1 MKRMFIVECVLVTT
15 TLLAASVVVV
25 QSSTSP
31 TTVPTTAMA
40 SHTTSAMEQTAFP
53 TTAST
58 PTNASENTTTD
69 HRYDHNGTTE
79 YAGST
84 TSGQF
89 ITDSNTST
97 GASVDS
103 TATLAKP
110 DDETQQNTNASS
122 LLSSEFELTSTW
134 IIVIAVGGF
143 TVLTA
148 MPLVIIMIL
157 IVALGCV
164 CKKYK
169 RLKKRFTLPP
179 LDTAATSN
187 RTTTEKTTT
196 TMNSDVILR
205 NVVIVD
211 GIDTGTNV
219 AYGRTSTISES
230 WDVRKNSMS
239 MQNTTEADR
248 QNYERNSI
256 VMSGDNAAYG
266 RMSTIVEGTTGVNDG
281 FMVTQDDMG
290 DDDGDPDYV
299 INDVYDSI
307 DT

>member
-1 MKRMFIVECVLVTT
+1 M
-15 TLLAASVVVV
+15 
-25 QSSTSP
+25 
-31 TTVPTTAMA
+31 
-40 SHTTSAMEQTAFP
+40 
-53 TTAST
+53 
-58 PTNASENTTTD
+58 
-69 HRYDHNGTTE
+69 
-79 YAGST
+79 
-84 TSGQF
+84 
-89 ITDSNTST
+89 
-97 GASVDS
+97 
-103 TATLAKP
+103 
-110 DDETQQNTNASS
+110 
-122 LLSSEFELTSTW
+122 SSEFELTSTW

-187 RTTTEKTTT
+187 RTTTEMTTT

-205 NVVIVD
+205 NVVIMD

-266 RMSTIVEGTTGVNDG
+266 RMSAIVEGTTGVNDG